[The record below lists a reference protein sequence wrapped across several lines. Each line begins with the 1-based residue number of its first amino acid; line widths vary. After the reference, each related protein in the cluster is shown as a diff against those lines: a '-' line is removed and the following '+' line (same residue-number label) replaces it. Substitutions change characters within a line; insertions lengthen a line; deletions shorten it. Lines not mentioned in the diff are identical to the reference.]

1 MADRNQNQSTGQQ
14 GGQQAGQKSG
24 QQGGQQMQ
32 PGQQPGGME
41 AGERG
46 QRGARMTRRGARP
59 SMFALSPGAIFSM
72 SPFELMRRFTD
83 ELDRAFEGLGIT
95 RGAGGGE
102 IQMWTPSV
110 EVFERDNNLI
120 VRAELPGLDKDN
132 VKVELTDDG
141 LVIEGERKR
150 EHEERLEGGYRSE
163 IEYGRFYR
171 MIPLPEGVN
180 VDQAQARMNNG
191 VLEVMIPMAE
201 VRRPR
206 RSIPVETGPVETG
219 PVETGPVETGRVE
232 TGAGQAT
239 RTAGEQ
245 AQTASGG
252 SGRR

>member
-1 MADRNQNQSTGQQ
+1 
-14 GGQQAGQKSG
+14 
-24 QQGGQQMQ
+24 
-32 PGQQPGGME
+32 
-41 AGERG
+41 
-46 QRGARMTRRGARP
+46 
-59 SMFALSPGAIFSM
+59 MFSLSPGAIFSM

-83 ELDRAFEGLGIT
+83 ELDRAFEGLGIM

-110 EVFERDNNLI
+110 EVFERDNNLV
-120 VRAELPGLDKDN
+120 VRAELPGLDKDD

-150 EHEERLEGGYRSE
+150 EREERLEGGYRSE
-163 IEYGRFYR
+163 IEYGRFHR
-171 MIPLPEGVN
+171 MIPLPEGMN

-206 RSIPVETGPVETG
+206 RTIP
-219 PVETGPVETGRVE
+219 VE
-232 TGAGQAT
+232 TGAGQAAQ
-239 RTAGEQ
+239 TAGEQ
-245 AQTASGG
+245 AQTAAGG